1 MFFFFFFKQ
10 KTAYEIVSGDWSS
23 DVCSSDLVRSTYQAR
38 RKFLRRKYTTTHAAA
53 TIMIALNIN
62 WFLAIKG
69 SRSSICP
76 RHRIYRSG
84 RRYSRRLRANRVSVG
99 SMWIYLASDGNHGSA
114 VAGQRY
120 KKDRRQHKARQRAKT
135 HRLCAGNCSFFC
147 SFLQREWHGREL

>member
-1 MFFFFFFKQ
+1 ML
-10 KTAYEIVSGDWSS
+10 VSGTEHIPGSPKVSPEKICDYACCC
-23 DVCSSDLVRSTYQAR
+23 DNNDCVKH
-38 RKFLRRKYTTTHAAA
+38 KFVLA
-53 TIMIALNIN
+53 T
-62 WFLAIKG
+62 KG
-69 SRSSICP
+69 SRSSIRP

-114 VAGQRY
+114 VAGPRG